1 MEKFAIIIPDRCDR
15 PEFLEHCLFQMDR
28 QTLKPD
34 RKYIINYFPE
44 SKTPDLVT
52 RVRCGVEY
60 AVNDG
65 IDIVYIIENDDYYPD
80 DYFEKNFIGDYDFVG
95 IPFTHYYHIMT
106 GGHLYMPNEHQKSS
120 SLFCTGLRVSVIKN
134 FQWSMVP
141 GVVLDRILWKYAVDQ
156 KCKCNLL
163 LTPALPIG
171 IKHGLGLC
179 PGAGHNTN
187 FYSDID
193 KDFAWLRSKV
203 RPESFDFYM
212 DIKNKYGP

>member
-1 MEKFAIIIPDRCDR
+1 MEKFAIIIPDRQDR

-28 QTLKPD
+28 QTVKPGC
-34 RKYIINYFPE
+34 KYIINYRPR
-44 SKTPDLVT
+44 SSTPDLVT
-52 RVRCGVEY
+52 RVKRGIEL
-60 AVNDG
+60 AEKDG

-80 DYFEKNFIGDYDFVG
+80 DYFEKNFIGNYDFVG

-106 GGHLYMPNEHQKSS
+106 GGHLYMTDESRKGS
-120 SLFCTGLRVSVIKN
+120 SLFCTGLRISVLKN

-141 GVVLDRILWKYAVDQ
+141 GVMLDSFLWKYAADQ
-156 KCKCNLL
+156 KCNCNLL

-179 PGAGHNTN
+179 PGAGHNIN

-193 KDFAWLRSKV
+193 KDHAWLKSQV

-212 DIKNKYGP
+212 GIKKRYGP